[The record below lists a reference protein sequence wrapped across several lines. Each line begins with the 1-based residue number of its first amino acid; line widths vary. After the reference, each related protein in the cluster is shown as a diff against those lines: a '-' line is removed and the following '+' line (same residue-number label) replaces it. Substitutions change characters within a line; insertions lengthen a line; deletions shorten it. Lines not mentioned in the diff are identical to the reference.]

1 MTDLPADF
9 LASPREPKVV
19 THEFERWLRKEWQ
32 EAAKSHRESE
42 MGRKSTDHADAV
54 GLTAIDWIE
63 QSAYNEGFMEALG
76 AVAERLGVDI

>member
-32 EAAKSHRESE
+32 ESAKSHRESE
-42 MGRKSTDHADAV
+42 MGRKSTDHAD
-54 GLTAIDWIE
+54 IDWIE